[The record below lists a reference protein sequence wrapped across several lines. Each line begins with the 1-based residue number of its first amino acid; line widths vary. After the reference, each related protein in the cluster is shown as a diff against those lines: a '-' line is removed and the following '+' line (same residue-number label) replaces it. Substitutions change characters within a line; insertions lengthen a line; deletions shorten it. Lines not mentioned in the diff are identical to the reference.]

1 MCTILAMATQDD
13 YIKTALRLPRE
24 LHGRLLDSA
33 ETKGRSLNAE
43 LIDRLQGGGESPAA
57 LLEALA
63 RLNLTL
69 AERELELQHAEAYI
83 DRLSA
88 TLRFAYRSIK
98 NSPIEPTSLDCLD
111 DIEELIELRGS
122 ATDDFVWQ
130 RRSEEKFKK
139 LRQAQAGVAEAH
151 AASQMRTKGSSDSE
165 DPLPAKRSKKN
176 P

>member
-1 MCTILAMATQDD
+1 MATQDD

-24 LHGRLLDSA
+24 LHSRLLESA
-33 ETKGRSLNAE
+33 EGKGRSLNAE
-43 LIDRLQGGGESPAA
+43 LIDRLQSAGESPAA
-57 LLEALA
+57 LIEALA

-83 DRLSA
+83 DRLTA

-111 DIEELIELRGS
+111 DIEELIELRGT
-122 ATDDFVWQ
+122 ATDDLVW
-130 RRSEEKFKK
+130 RRRREEKFKK
-139 LRQAQAGVAEAH
+139 LRQAQAGVAEVRAGNLPP
-151 AASQMRTKGSSDSE
+151 SKGSSESE
-165 DPLPAKRSKKN
+165 DPLRADKPSKKS